1 MTQITVKAWG
11 AGGSASAES
20 GSFGGSGGYSDS
32 TISVNPGD
40 VYTVVVGQGGTGGNI
55 NAYGF
60 GGTGNATSE

>member
-40 VYTVVVGQGGTGGNI
+40 VYTVVVGQGGTG
-55 NAYGF
+55 
-60 GGTGNATSE
+60 